1 MEVVLVQTEG
11 LVEMLRQIQAVDFA
25 IYELGLF
32 LDTHPEDKTA
42 LEYKNKLAQRSHQL
56 KANYEQKYGVL
67 RIDSFSRCPYQYI
80 NDPWPWEIRY
90 R

>member
-32 LDTHPEDKTA
+32 
-42 LEYKNKLAQRSHQL
+42 
-56 KANYEQKYGVL
+56 
-67 RIDSFSRCPYQYI
+67 
-80 NDPWPWEIRY
+80 
-90 R
+90 